1 MRLALKPFLIFL
13 TLLSLS
19 AGGYFILKNFKSLP
33 QKASLLIETPYATAE
48 IFLNDESKGP
58 TPFQDDNLSAGEY
71 TLKLVSGE
79 QTYQTKITLTGG
91 TQTTLKREF
100 GPSGAF
106 SSSDLLWFEKTPRS
120 TAVSITSEPDGAQ
133 IKMDGKS
140 VGETPVIVENVE
152 SGSHDLSISFDGFET
167 KKLNIKVGEGFS
179 LRISSKLALALPL
192 SENLEKIDTGN
203 EKIELFRFSL
213 SKDSTYVDQESLVP
227 GTIYLLQTRNGE
239 QKGVWNYFL
248 DHQGNVFDATGQPLV
263 LDDLDKIEKVD
274 TIKIGYFSENDQGL
288 TDQASASLSGLA
300 KAALKE
306 PPKTTKAKIL
316 PTGTGWLRVRS
327 QPNLS
332 GVEVT
337 KVDVGAVFEILEED
351 TAGWIKIKLP
361 DSQEGW
367 VSGDFIEKIQEAP

>member
-1 MRLALKPFLIFL
+1 MKLALKPLLIFL
-13 TLLSLS
+13 ILLGLS

-33 QKASLLIETPYATAE
+33 QKASLLVETPHTRAQL
-48 IFLNDESKGP
+48 FLNDQDKGQ
-58 TPFQDDNLSAGEY
+58 TPFQSDNLDAGEY
-71 TLKLVSGE
+71 TLKLVSGD
-79 QTYQTKITLTGG
+79 QTYQTRVTLTGG
-91 TQTTLKREF
+91 TQTVVGREF
-100 GPSGAF
+100 GPSEAF
-106 SSSDLLWFEKTPRS
+106 SSGDTLWFKKAAGPL
-120 TAVSITSEPDGAQ
+120 SISVTSDPDGAQ
-133 IKMDGKS
+133 IKLDGKD
-140 VGETPVIVENVE
+140 VGETPVIVENVT
-152 SGSHDLSISFDGFET
+152 SGNHDLAISFDGFES
-167 KKLNIKVGEGFS
+167 KKLNIKVDNGFS
-179 LRISSKLALALPL
+179 LRVSSKLALALPI
-192 SENLEKIDTGN
+192 SENIEKIDTGN
-203 EKIELFRFSL
+203 EKISLFNL
-213 SKDSTYVDQESLVP
+213 SFNQQSAYVDRDSLIQGV
-227 GTIYLLQTRNGE
+227 IYLLQTRNSPE
-239 QKGVWNYFL
+239 QERWDFFL
-248 DHQGNVFDATGQPLV
+248 DHQGNVFDAAGQSIV

-306 PPKTTKAKIL
+306 PPKTAKAKIL

-332 GVEVT
+332 GVEVA